1 MPATLSPTRQRNIA
15 VLTGAQAL
23 GAASPAIII
32 SLGGLVG
39 QNLSANPALATLPV
53 STFQAGLALGTL
65 PAAYLMHRL
74 GRRNA
79 YLIGACMG
87 IISGLLAA
95 YAILSGWFA
104 LFCLGTIIAGLYS
117 AYVQS
122 YRFAATDGL
131 DAIQR
136 PRAISWIMVGGLA
149 AAIIGPQIVILTRDI
164 WPDTPFA
171 ASFIGQSVLA
181 LLALPLLAILRA
193 PEKNKIHPTEDAPA
207 ARPLREIASS
217 LPFITAI
224 ATGVASYGLMSFLMT
239 AAPMAMVGHDH
250 SLKDASLGI
259 QWHILAMFGPSFFTG
274 KLIQRFGSVNIAA
287 LGLILIGAS
296 AATALNGMS
305 VSHFW
310 LALVLLGVGW
320 NFSFIGAT
328 DMITATHTHAERA
341 KVQAANDFIM
351 FGVVAI
357 ASFSSGQLLST
368 SGWDSLNLLVFPLV
382 GGVLLLMLANH
393 YRARRWH

>member
-1 MPATLSPTRQRNIA
+1 MPATPSATSQRNITI
-15 VLTGAQAL
+15 LTGAQAL

-39 QNLSANPALATLPV
+39 QNLSTDPALATLPV

-79 YLIGACMG
+79 YLMGAGMG
-87 IISGLLAA
+87 IISGLVAA
-95 YAILSGWFA
+95 YAILSGWFL
-104 LFCLGTIIAGLYS
+104 LFCLGTVIAGFYS
-117 AYVQS
+117 SYVQS

-131 DAIQR
+131 DSSLRAK
-136 PRAISWIMVGGLA
+136 AISWIMVGGLA

-164 WPDTPFA
+164 WPETPFA

-181 LLALPLLAILRA
+181 LLALPLLALLRQPA
-193 PEKNKIHPTEDAPA
+193 ASAQPQHEQDAT
-207 ARPLREIASS
+207 ARPLKDIARS
-217 LPFITAI
+217 LSFITAI

-250 SLKDASLGI
+250 SLRDASLGI

-274 KLIQRFGSVNIAA
+274 KLIQRFGSTSIAA
-287 LGLILIGAS
+287 LGLILIAAS
-296 AATALNGMS
+296 AAAALNGLS

-310 LALVLLGVGW
+310 LALILLGVGW

-328 DMITATHTHAERA
+328 DMITATHNHAERA

-382 GGVLLLMLANH
+382 GAVLVLMLANH
-393 YRARRWH
+393 LNSRR

>member
-1 MPATLSPTRQRNIA
+1 MSSHSLPAPQKRNVSILS
-15 VLTGAQAL
+15 GAQAL

-39 QNLSANPALATLPV
+39 KNLSSNPALATLPV

-65 PAAYLMHRL
+65 PAAYLMHKL

-79 YLIGACMG
+79 YLLGALFG
-87 IISGLLAA
+87 ILGGLVAA

-104 LFCLGTIIAGLYS
+104 LFCLGTVIAGLYS
-117 AYVQS
+117 SYVQS

-131 DAIQR
+131 SPELR
-136 PRAISWIMVGGLA
+136 PKAISWIMIGGLM
-149 AAIIGPQIVILTRDI
+149 AAIIGPQLVILTRDI

-171 ASFIGQSVLA
+171 ASFIGQAGLA
-181 LLALPLLAILRA
+181 LLALPLISLLRM
-193 PEKNKIHPTEDAPA
+193 PA
-207 ARPLREIASS
+207 GHDTVARHDTSARPLREIACS

-239 AAPMAMVGHDH
+239 AAPMAMVDHHH
-250 SLKDASLGI
+250 SLRDASLGI

-274 KLIQRFGSVNIAA
+274 KLIQRFGSVPIAA
-287 LGLILIGAS
+287 FGLLLIAAS
-296 AATALNGMS
+296 AAAALLGLS

-310 LALVLLGVGW
+310 VSLILLGVGW

-328 DMITATHTHAERA
+328 DMVTATHTQAERA
-341 KVQAANDFIM
+341 KVQASNDFIM

-368 SGWDSLNLLVFPLV
+368 AGWDYLNLLVFPLV
-382 GGVLLLMLANH
+382 GTVLLLMLINH
-393 YRARRWH
+393 LRQKR